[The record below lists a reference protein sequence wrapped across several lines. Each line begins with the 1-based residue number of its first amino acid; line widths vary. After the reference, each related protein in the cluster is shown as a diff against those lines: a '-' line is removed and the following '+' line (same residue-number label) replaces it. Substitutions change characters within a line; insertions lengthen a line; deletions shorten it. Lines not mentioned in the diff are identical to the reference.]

1 MISKTRILVKQ
12 THHKA
17 VSAILTSVK
26 NNPERIAPLRHC
38 ARCRTVKMRVLPL
51 LFLAIAAVSTAEEL
65 VEPLDSDS
73 FDGYMQSHSDVIVE
87 LYTPV

>member
-1 MISKTRILVKQ
+1 
-12 THHKA
+12 
-17 VSAILTSVK
+17 
-26 NNPERIAPLRHC
+26 
-38 ARCRTVKMRVLPL
+38 MRVLLL
-51 LFLAIAAVSTAEEL
+51 LFLVIAAVSATEEL

>member
-1 MISKTRILVKQ
+1 
-12 THHKA
+12 
-17 VSAILTSVK
+17 
-26 NNPERIAPLRHC
+26 
-38 ARCRTVKMRVLPL
+38 MRVLPL
-51 LFLAIAAVSTAEEL
+51 LFLAVSAFSTAEEL